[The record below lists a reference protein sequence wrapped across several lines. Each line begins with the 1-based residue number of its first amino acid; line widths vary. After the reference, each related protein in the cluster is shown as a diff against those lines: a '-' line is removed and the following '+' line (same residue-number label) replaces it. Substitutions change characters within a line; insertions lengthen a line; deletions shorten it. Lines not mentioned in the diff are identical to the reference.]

1 VITRPS
7 EREVPSSR
15 LVAGKYRLIELLG
28 RGAMGAV
35 WRAEHL
41 TLHSQ
46 VAVKLLASQDPTLL
60 PRFLREAK
68 AAAALRSPHVVQ
80 IMDHGV
86 DGAFAFIV
94 MELLEGETLGQ
105 RLKRDKTLSPEA
117 TFRVM
122 LHIARGVAKA
132 HAEGIVHRDLKPD
145 NVFLV
150 KNDDEEIAKV
160 LDFGVAKW
168 AEPKEGDPVAT
179 RSGVL
184 LGTPA

>member
-1 VITRPS
+1 
-7 EREVPSSR
+7 
-15 LVAGKYRLIELLG
+15 
-28 RGAMGAV
+28 M
-35 WRAEHL
+35 
-41 TLHSQ
+41 
-46 VAVKLLASQDPTLL
+46 
-60 PRFLREAK
+60 
-68 AAAALRSPHVVQ
+68 
-80 IMDHGV
+80 

-122 LHIARGVAKA
+122 LHIARAVARA

-160 LDFGVAKW
+160 LDLTWYVKVFPAFDRYQK
-168 AEPKEGDPVAT
+168 DPRFLAFIQKM
-179 RSGVL
+179 GL
-184 LGTPA
+184 E